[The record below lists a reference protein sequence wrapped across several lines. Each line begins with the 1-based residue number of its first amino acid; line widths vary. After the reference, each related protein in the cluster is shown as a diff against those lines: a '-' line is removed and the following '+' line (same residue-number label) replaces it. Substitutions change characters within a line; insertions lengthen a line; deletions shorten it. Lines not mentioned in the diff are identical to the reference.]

1 MNSIVSFAFSVQ
13 SLKCHVNEKGADPE
27 QVTCKYPN
35 NKFCNYIIDEFGD
48 ETRNCSSGEGLWPK
62 VGCTKTSKFTSCLCE
77 TDNCNYR
84 CNAEDCKRMQ
94 ISWREGP
101 NADVAIYDCKATCEA
116 EGKIATLLYI
126 AAVHISQ
133 NSSIWLWKKKIW
145 WILFFRR
152 KNDR

>member
-62 VGCTKTSKFTSCLCE
+62 VGCTKTSKFTSCLCD

-84 CNAEDCKRMQ
+84 CCNIDCKPIQ
-94 ISWREGP
+94 ISKQDDP
-101 NADVAIYDCKATCEA
+101 NADRATLNCTATCEDK
-116 EGKIATLLYI
+116 GKNALL
-126 AAVHISQ
+126 
-133 NSSIWLWKKKIW
+133 L
-145 WILFFRR
+145 
-152 KNDR
+152 